1 MEMGWVEDYGQITG
15 VLWCPGPGETGFNAL
30 GSVLNGSVNPSGH
43 LPDTFVYDLTQIPA
57 FNNFGNNVYSNSAEF
72 LNAGQEAT
80 FVNYVEGIYVGYKFY
95 ETAAVEGLIDF
106 DSVVQYPFGYGL
118 SYTTFSQEISGFRAE
133 GGAVSV
139 DVTVTNTG
147 SVAGKDVVQ
156 VYFTPPYYNGGIEKA
171 AVNLTEFGKT
181 SLLEPGA
188 SETVSVSFDYE
199 DMASYDASG
208 YGCYVL
214 EHGDYEVSIRS
225 DSHHVLDS
233 RTFTVDEDVIY
244 DDAHDGKR
252 PSDAVTAV
260 NRFDDALGNAVYLS
274 RKDGFANYDEATAK
288 PDTTLEEKYQDA
300 VYFTLNADPA
310 LLNDPEDVA
319 PTFGARGDLKIT
331 DVVGLDYDD
340 PMWDQLLDQLTVQ
353 EIRNLIAYGGYFT
366 AATPSIGLPA
376 TDECDGPAVMYSDYN
391 SECKSSAFP
400 CSTVMA
406 ATWNKDLARQKG
418 ELMGQQADEM
428 DASGWYAPGMNI
440 HRTPFSGRNFEY
452 YSEDSTLSGWL
463 GANEVAGAKEHGL
476 VAYMKHFA
484 LNDQETN
491 RQGIFTWSTEQT
503 IRENYLRAFEIV
515 AKEGGVM
522 ACMSAYNCIGSQW
535 CASSS
540 VLCNE
545 ILRDEW
551 GFRGVVVT
559 DWFAGG
565 GMQDAD
571 VVIRGGSDR
580 MLSQNGGDAVV
591 DDITSPSS
599 LKAMRN
605 AAHNIL
611 YTIANSRTL
620 YPENYSQEMD
630 TWMKVFIGCDV
641 AIAVLCVVAEVFIIR
656 RFTTLK
662 KKGEMPA

>member
-300 VYFTLNADPA
+300 VYFTLHHGFFKNILSDDAPV
-310 LLNDPEDVA
+310 NDM
-319 PTFGARGDLKIT
+319 IH
-331 DVVGLDYDD
+331 
-340 PMWDQLLDQLTVQ
+340 
-353 EIRNLIAYGGYFT
+353 N
-366 AATPSIGLPA
+366 
-376 TDECDGPAVMYSDYN
+376 
-391 SECKSSAFP
+391 KS
-400 CSTVMA
+400 
-406 ATWNKDLARQKG
+406 R
-418 ELMGQQADEM
+418 
-428 DASGWYAPGMNI
+428 
-440 HRTPFSGRNFEY
+440 
-452 YSEDSTLSGWL
+452 
-463 GANEVAGAKEHGL
+463 
-476 VAYMKHFA
+476 
-484 LNDQETN
+484 
-491 RQGIFTWSTEQT
+491 
-503 IRENYLRAFEIV
+503 
-515 AKEGGVM
+515 
-522 ACMSAYNCIGSQW
+522 
-535 CASSS
+535 
-540 VLCNE
+540 
-545 ILRDEW
+545 
-551 GFRGVVVT
+551 
-559 DWFAGG
+559 
-565 GMQDAD
+565 D
-571 VVIRGGSDR
+571 VVITYA
-580 MLSQNGGDAVV
+580 QNVN
-591 DDITSPSS
+591 
-599 LKAMRN
+599 RQ
-605 AAHNIL
+605 IL
-611 YTIANSRTL
+611 DMS
-620 YPENYSQEMD
+620 
-630 TWMKVFIGCDV
+630 K
-641 AIAVLCVVAEVFIIR
+641 
-656 RFTTLK
+656 
-662 KKGEMPA
+662 